1 MRIISGIFKGK
12 KLIIPKD
19 KHTRPLKD
27 NVKESIFNIL
37 EHSNLI
43 NYKINNSN
51 VLDLFSGVGSF
62 GLECISRKSKH
73 VTFFENYP
81 AVLKILK
88 KNIQNLNC
96 SKSAKIIDKDIFCL
110 EQSYKDLRNYEFVF
124 LDPPYKER
132 KIKLLLE
139 IIKKSKVLKRDSII
153 LIHRDKKFIDEFPE
167 NFKVIKTKN
176 YGRSKILFGK
186 FC

>member
-12 KLIIPKD
+12 KLIIPED

-43 NYKINNSN
+43 NYKISNSN

-81 AVLKILK
+81 PVLRILK

-96 SKSAKIIDKDIFCL
+96 SKNAKIIDKDIFCL
-110 EQSYKDLRNYEFVF
+110 EQKNISLMNYDIVF

-139 IIKKSKVLKRDSII
+139 IIKKSKILKRDSII

>member
-37 EHSNLI
+37 EHSSLI
-43 NYKINNSN
+43 TYKISNSN

-62 GLECISRKSKH
+62 GLECISRRSKH

-81 AVLKILK
+81 TVLKILK

-96 SKSAKIIDKDIFCL
+96 SKYTKIINKDIFCL
-110 EQSYKDLRNYEFVF
+110 EKSNKDLMNYEFVF
-124 LDPPYKER
+124 LDPPYRER

-139 IIKKSKVLKRDSII
+139 LIKKSKILKRDSII

>member
-43 NYKINNSN
+43 NYKISNSN

-62 GLECISRKSKH
+62 GLECISRRSKH

-110 EQSYKDLRNYEFVF
+110 EQSYKDLRNYDFVF

>member
-81 AVLKILK
+81 PVLRVLK

-96 SKSAKIIDKDIFCL
+96 SKNAKIIEKDIFCL
-110 EQSYKDLRNYEFVF
+110 EQINKDLINYEFVF

-139 IIKKSKVLKRDSII
+139 IIKKSKILKRDSII